1 MADLCE
7 RGHIFGR
14 VAVVIDAGSPGVG
27 KLNQHELNPPCLP
40 AFDEGTRKNMGIVG
54 VEELAVV
61 VRGVVVSVRTLL
73 LATDFD

>member
-1 MADLCE
+1 MSSSHPACLLSM
-7 RGHIFGR
+7 R
-14 VAVVIDAGSPGVG
+14 VP
-27 KLNQHELNPPCLP
+27 E
-40 AFDEGTRKNMGIVG
+40 KNMGIVG